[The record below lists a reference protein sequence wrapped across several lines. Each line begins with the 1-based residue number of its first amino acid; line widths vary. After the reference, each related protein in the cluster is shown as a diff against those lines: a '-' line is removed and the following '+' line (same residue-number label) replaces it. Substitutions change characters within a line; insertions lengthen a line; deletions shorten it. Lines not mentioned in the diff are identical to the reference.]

1 MINDNI
7 LIFILSIVLI
17 YVFDHK
23 ILPTLGVIML
33 VIVQIYMIAVIN
45 VSSITQIDA
54 LYAFMHVVALFYG
67 AYMMLLAP
75 MEADETKNKDVM
87 Y

>member
-1 MINDNI
+1 
-7 LIFILSIVLI
+7 
-17 YVFDHK
+17 
-23 ILPTLGVIML
+23 ML

-54 LYAFMHVVALFYG
+54 LYAFMYVVALFYG